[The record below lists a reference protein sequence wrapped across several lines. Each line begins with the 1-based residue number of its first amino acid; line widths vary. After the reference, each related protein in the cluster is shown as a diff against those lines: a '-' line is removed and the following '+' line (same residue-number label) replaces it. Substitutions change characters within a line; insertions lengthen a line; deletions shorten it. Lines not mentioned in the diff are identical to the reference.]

1 MTLCPMEIRK
11 ISSSVIIQSIKYSQ
25 STDFSQL
32 PPEMHG
38 HLVINSI
45 RGMAIQ
51 KLPVTYGQTDL
62 LKVIILVMKCFE
74 VQLKC
79 NFTAD
84 FFS

>member
-1 MTLCPMEIRK
+1 
-11 ISSSVIIQSIKYSQ
+11 
-25 STDFSQL
+25 
-32 PPEMHG
+32 MHG

-62 LKVIILVMKCFE
+62 LEVIILVMKCFE